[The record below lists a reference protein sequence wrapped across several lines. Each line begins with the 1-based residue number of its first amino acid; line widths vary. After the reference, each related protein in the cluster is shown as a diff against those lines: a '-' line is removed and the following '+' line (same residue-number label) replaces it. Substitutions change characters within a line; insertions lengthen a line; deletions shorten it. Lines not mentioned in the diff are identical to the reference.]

1 MSQIP
6 PGGDSFE
13 TCEKRFK
20 NTRMKNKI
28 KKEIL
33 GYFLTITPIA
43 MVISG
48 IICMGANVS
57 FWEFLKVA
65 TLLIVMAGMF
75 ITRYKLLGLNADR
88 Y

>member
-48 IICMGANVS
+48 IICAEVNAN
-57 FWEFLKVA
+57 FWGFLKVTA
-65 TLLIVMAGMF
+65 FIIVGTGMF
-75 ITRYKLLGLNADR
+75 ITGKRLLED
-88 Y
+88 